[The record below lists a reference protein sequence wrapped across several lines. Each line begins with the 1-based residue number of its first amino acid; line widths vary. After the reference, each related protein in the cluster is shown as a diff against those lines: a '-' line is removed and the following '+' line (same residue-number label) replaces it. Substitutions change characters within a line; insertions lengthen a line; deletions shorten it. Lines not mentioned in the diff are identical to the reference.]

1 MNMTDI
7 TVLSSSIVVFACGSF
22 LTLNNE
28 YDDGVFGKAILI
40 ALIFA
45 AGVNVAYITEAGGFE
60 PQPSTVVGW
69 VAIALFLLR
78 HCYRFLRYRMD
89 GKFSWAKMKQE
100 IKDTL

>member
-1 MNMTDI
+1 MTDL
-7 TVLSSSIVVFACGSF
+7 TVVSSSVVIFACGSF
-22 LTLNNE
+22 LTLNKE

-40 ALIFA
+40 ALIFG
-45 AGVNVAYITEAGGFE
+45 AGVTIAYVFGEGFE
-60 PQPSTVVGW
+60 PAQSTVVMLT
-69 VAIALFLLR
+69 AIALFLIR

>member
-7 TVLSSSIVVFACGSF
+7 TVLGSSVAIFACSSF
-22 LTLNNE
+22 LTLNKE

-40 ALIFA
+40 TLILG
-45 AGVNVAYITEAGGFE
+45 AGVTIAYVVEDGFE
-60 PQPSTVVGW
+60 PAQSTVVTL

-89 GKFSWAKMKQE
+89 GKFSWAKLKQE